1 MMTMNAL
8 RTEAMALP
16 PQDRARLAEELLAS
30 LDELSEMETGQLWL
44 EEAAR
49 RARELDDGLVER
61 IPAELVHQEAE
72 ALLR

>member
-1 MMTMNAL
+1 MMTVNAL

-30 LDELSEMETGQLWL
+30 LDELSEVEAEQLWL
-44 EEAAR
+44 DEAAR
-49 RARELDDGLVER
+49 RARELDAGLVER
-61 IPAELVHQEAE
+61 IPAELVHNEAE